1 MISSFQAFKLFL
13 FKQFFCYK
21 CRKDG
26 HTMKLYK
33 VYKKGESLYK
43 KEANIER
50 VLNNIQNTKAYFN
63 LLNLYLE
70 MKGRNVDE
78 NQDMLEYEDEVTKFI
93 FYHFDKKVIDFEDD
107 TLSKNFKK
115 KKWYLDDFLDPH
127 YISNDFS

>member
-1 MISSFQAFKLFL
+1 
-13 FKQFFCYK
+13 
-21 CRKDG
+21 
-26 HTMKLYK
+26 MKLYK

-93 FYHFDKKVIDFEDD
+93 FYHFDKKIIDFEDD
-107 TLSKNFKK
+107 TLYENFRK

-127 YISNDFS
+127 NLSNDFS